1 MSLLSDDT
9 KRYVVA
15 GECIQ
20 HNLRGEG
27 SFIIANDGSDWM
39 CGDERAE
46 DFIDCFFS
54 LALSWDCMRVSRVD
68 VDQYKKVCGVLWRSV
83 LALLQ

>member
-9 KRYVVA
+9 KRYVVT

-27 SFIIANDGSDWM
+27 SFIIANDGCHWM

-54 LALSWDCMRVSRVD
+54 LPLSRDCMRVSRVD
-68 VDQYKKVCGVLWRSV
+68 VDQYEEVCGVLWRSV
-83 LALLQ
+83 LA

>member
-9 KRYVVA
+9 KRYVVT

-54 LALSWDCMRVSRVD
+54 LSLSWDCMRVSRVD
-68 VDQYKKVCGVLWRSV
+68 VDEDQEVRGKRLRTFT
-83 LALLQ
+83 ALLE